1 MPAIRVGDR
10 WRAWEEGSA
19 FVFDDSFE
27 HEVRLPRRAEPSQE
41 KDRLAAQVRGDGWRT
56 VLIVDV
62 WAPWLD
68 EGGRERVRQQLGWS
82 RSGKKKDR
90 KSKMQGK

>member
-1 MPAIRVGDR
+1 MGDR
-10 WRAWEEGSA
+10 WRAWEAGKA

-27 HEVRLPRRAEPSQE
+27 HEVRLPRRAEPASKKHKLE
-41 KDRLAAQVRGDGWRT
+41 AMVRGDTWRV

-68 EGGRERVRQQLGWS
+68 EVGR
-82 RSGKKKDR
+82 
-90 KSKMQGK
+90 